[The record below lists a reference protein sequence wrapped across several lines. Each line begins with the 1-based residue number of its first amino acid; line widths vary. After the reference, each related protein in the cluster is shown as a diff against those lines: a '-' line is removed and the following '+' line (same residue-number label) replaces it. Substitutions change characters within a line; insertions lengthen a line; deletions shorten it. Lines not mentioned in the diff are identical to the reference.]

1 MMSDKLRYPFLQL
14 GEKIIDYLPYLL
26 AGLVLLIAGLI
37 LGWIVKRV
45 VIQLAAILRLDRFLT
60 GFRRGEIFAKADVR
74 YGFYNFLGNVGLVI
88 IFLVFLNAAL
98 DAMKLSVLSSLL
110 EKGIYFIPKVIL
122 ALVIFGAGWF
132 VAAAASRA
140 LDNALRQEKIPKSS
154 LVARVAKAVIIVIF
168 SSMALVELDIARQIV
183 IIGFAAIII
192 SVAIVSVVLVVLGG
206 KDLLRELT
214 ESHNKD
220 GQNEESRTSSM

>member
-1 MMSDKLRYPFLQL
+1 MSDKLRDPVLQL

-60 GFRRGEIFAKADVR
+60 GFRRGEVFAKADVR
-74 YGFYNFLGNVGLVI
+74 YGFYNSLGNIGLLVV
-88 IFLVFLNAAL
+88 FMVFLSAAL
-98 DAMKLSVLSSLL
+98 EAMKLSVLSALL
-110 EKGIYFIPKVIL
+110 EKGIYFVPKAIL
-122 ALVIFGAGWF
+122 ALTIFGVGWL

-140 LDNALRQEKIPKSS
+140 LETALRQERVPKST
-154 LVARVAKAVIIVIF
+154 LVARLAKAVIIVVF

-183 IIGFAAIII
+183 VLGFATIII
-192 SVAIVSVVLVVLGG
+192 SVALVTVLLVVIGG
-206 KDLLRELT
+206 KDLFKEFAD
-214 ESHNKD
+214 SQKKD
-220 GQNEESRTSSM
+220 